1 MTRKTMRRMWLAA
14 LILIVFFT
22 GYSIF
27 FRTFLDSEEYLLIA
41 YEYTGRD
48 PTIIDW
54 QYPDFEIINHKGRL
68 TIHIIFHTTEDLTRG
83 PIGLYIDPF
92 RKAVVDEDPRSD
104 RTPINQ
110 NTS

>member
-1 MTRKTMRRMWLAA
+1 MTGNNKRRIWIAA
-14 LILIVFFT
+14 LILLVFFT

-27 FRTFLDSEEYLLIA
+27 FRTFLDSDEYLLIA

-68 TIHIIFHTTEDLTRG
+68 TIYIIFHTTEDLTRG

-92 RKAVVDEDPRSD
+92 KKAVVDVDPRSD
-104 RTPINQ
+104 RTPKNQ

>member
-1 MTRKTMRRMWLAA
+1 MTSKNRRRIWIAA

-22 GYSIF
+22 GYSLF
-27 FRTFLDSEEYLLIA
+27 FRTFMDSDEYLRIA

-48 PTIIDW
+48 PTIVDW
-54 QYPDFEIINHKGRL
+54 QYPDFEVINHKGRL
-68 TIHIIFHTTEDLTRG
+68 AIHIIFHTTEDTTRG

-92 RKAVVDEDPRSD
+92 RKTVFDEDPRSEK
-104 RTPINQ
+104 TPINK